1 MKSKLKFIIP
11 VVVLLVLGGVYK
23 FVLASPPAKAKPPK
37 VDGQVY
43 VLPKEFVV
51 NLADGQYAK
60 FNVALV
66 LDHAQATAPAA
77 GGHEGAA
84 VDPPEGYGTLE
95 QEAVVRDIIT
105 DEVSGVAAAD
115 LVKRKKRA
123 KLKKALLKDLL
134 AHTDVKVEEVLL
146 TDIAVQ

>member
-1 MKSKLKFIIP
+1 MKSKLKFIVP
-11 VVVLLVLGGVYK
+11 LTVLVLLGGVYK
-23 FVLASPPAKAKPPK
+23 FALAKPPAEAKHK
-37 VDGQVY
+37 VEGVVY

-51 NLADGQYAK
+51 NLEDGRYAK

-66 LDHAQATAPAA
+66 LDHSQPTAPEAA
-77 GGHEGAA
+77 GGHGAPTE
-84 VDPPEGYGTLE
+84 PPEGYGTLE

-105 DEVSGVAAAD
+105 DEVSGSDSDD

-123 KLKKALLKDLL
+123 KLKKKILKELKV
-134 AHTDVKVEEVLL
+134 HSDVKTHEVLL

>member
-11 VVVLLVLGGVYK
+11 VVALLLLGGVYK
-23 FVLASPPAKAKPPK
+23 FVLATPAAEPK
-37 VDGQVY
+37 SKIEGKVY

-51 NLADGQYAK
+51 NLEDGHFAK

-77 GGHEGAA
+77 EGHGAA
-84 VDPPEGYGTLE
+84 PEPAEGFGTLE
-95 QEAVVRDIIT
+95 QEAVVRDIVV
-105 DEVSGVAAAD
+105 DHASGVSSEE
-115 LVKRKKRA
+115 LTQRKKRT
-123 KLKKALLKDLL
+123 KLKKKILKEIKSQS
-134 AHTDVKVEEVLL
+134 DVKVEEVLL

>member
-23 FVLASPPAKAKPPK
+23 FVLAAPPAKAKPPK

-43 VLPKEFVV
+43 ILPKEFVV

-66 LDHAQATAPAA
+66 LDHSQATAPAPA
-77 GGHEGAA
+77 GGEEAA
-84 VDPPEGYGTLE
+84 ATPPDGYGTLE

-105 DEVSGVAAAD
+105 DEVSGAGAAD
-115 LVKRKKRA
+115 LTKKKKRA

-134 AHTDVKVEEVLL
+134 AKTDVKVEEVLL